1 MKARTEMALIEAE
14 KITFDF
20 ESTPDIDMEFFS
32 RKTAVGKDV
41 YDSCYGLLLRAMDVI
56 GELRAEIESLAR
68 NL

>member
-14 KITFDF
+14 KIALDF

-32 RKTAVGKDV
+32 RKKVVDKDV

-56 GELRAEIESLAR
+56 ENLRVEIESMAR
-68 NL
+68 

>member
-1 MKARTEMALIEAE
+1 MNARTELAIIEAE
-14 KITFDF
+14 RVVFDF

-32 RKTAVGKDV
+32 QKKSVSREV

-56 GELRAEIESLAR
+56 GTLRNEIESMAR

>member
-14 KITFDF
+14 KIALDF

-32 RKTAVGKDV
+32 RTTAVGKDV